1 MVVIRLDSCQ
11 RRAPIYSVK
20 QGTEQALASLLASC
34 RGQLPSAFV
43 HAPRRLV
50 FKDAPDDDVH
60 FPSPLKEQ
68 EALAAIKALEGAAAA
83 AFANLRED
91 HQSPR
96 EITIDMSLISCF
108 LMSAYLCTLDGLDKA
123 DPRVKNK
130 IPDTDLNQAQ
140 TVFYRRLSANLYE
153 TKTPGEFY
161 HIHGSLE
168 ASATLCMIGLP
179 PFNPRLQ
186 DYRECIE
193 TIESAV
199 RRFTVDELEEM
210 NRKEA
215 QAGVPVLTAEQFR
228 ATPQGQALAAL
239 PPFTI
244 QPFESSTAP
253 APLGQQCPVNPGT
266 SSLNQCLRGI
276 RVLELCRVI
285 AGPTIGRT
293 LASHGASVLK
303 VTSPY
308 LPDVPFFQVDVNTG
322 KHTTS
327 LHLHDPVQRLAFEAL
342 IASADVV
349 LDGYRPGVLTRLGYG
364 PDRLAKLAAA
374 RGKGYV
380 YVAEDCFG
388 GSDTPVADQAV
399 WSDRPGW
406 QQIAD
411 CVTGVAWEQGRF
423 MGLNEPVVPPFPMSD
438 YGTGALGCVAA
449 MAGLYRR
456 ATEGGSWMCR
466 TSLCQYDM
474 FLLSLGT
481 HSFEVQTRLRMTH
494 DPAFFELRHH
504 DSVDEVGKRA
514 LKSMRKVR
522 PALFEDIMMHTAWS
536 HGFNAEVRWPREAL
550 QVKGVDIGHVR
561 ATRPNGCDEASW
573 KGWEEQPNMVADL
586 RL

>member
-1 MVVIRLDSCQ
+1 
-11 RRAPIYSVK
+11 
-20 QGTEQALASLLASC
+20 
-34 RGQLPSAFV
+34 
-43 HAPRRLV
+43 
-50 FKDAPDDDVH
+50 
-60 FPSPLKEQ
+60 
-68 EALAAIKALEGAAAA
+68 
-83 AFANLRED
+83 
-91 HQSPR
+91 
-96 EITIDMSLISCF
+96 
-108 LMSAYLCTLDGLDKA
+108 MSAYLCTLDGLDKA

-140 TVFYRRLSANLYE
+140 TVLYRRLSANLYE

-253 APLGQQCPVNPGT
+253 APLGQQCP
-266 SSLNQCLRGI
+266 
-276 RVLELCRVI
+276 
-285 AGPTIGRT
+285 
-293 LASHGASVLK
+293 

-456 ATEGGSWMCR
+456 ATEG
-466 TSLCQYDM
+466 
-474 FLLSLGT
+474 
-481 HSFEVQTRLRMTH
+481 
-494 DPAFFELRHH
+494 AFFELRHH